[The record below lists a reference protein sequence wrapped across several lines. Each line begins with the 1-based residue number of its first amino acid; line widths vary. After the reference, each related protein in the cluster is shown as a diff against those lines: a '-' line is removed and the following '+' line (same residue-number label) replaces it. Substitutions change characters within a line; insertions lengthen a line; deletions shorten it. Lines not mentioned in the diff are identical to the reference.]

1 MAKLS
6 LTKAN
11 RLINHAF
18 GHAAEQGYKPLAC
31 VVFDEG
37 GNIKAFKSQDGASN
51 GRFDVASGKARG
63 ALAVGTGSRWLDAQA
78 TARPHFLA
86 GLASVIEGGIVPVA
100 GGVLARDNNG
110 KIIAAIGISGDT
122 SDADEACAVAGIEA
136 VNLIAD
142 TGA

>member
-1 MAKLS
+1 MAKLT
-6 LTKAN
+6 LARAN
-11 RLINHAF
+11 RMINQAF
-18 GHAAEQGYKPLAC
+18 AHAAEKHYKPLAC
-31 VVFDEG
+31 VIMDAG

-78 TARPHFLA
+78 ASRPHFLA

-100 GGVLARDNNG
+100 GGVLAKDANG
-110 KIIAAIGISGDT
+110 YVVAAIGISGDT
-122 SDADEACAVAGIEA
+122 SDADEACAVAAIEG